1 MSSTAPSTSS
11 SNDYK
16 CSANH
21 VPNTWSEDMVT
32 SDLRTETS
40 ISQLLENS
48 PLLYTPTL
56 SSTVTSPD
64 LRDTLEADD
73 DENRIPPTSIFT
85 LQDLINIEELRKLA
99 ASSDCMFSRTTN
111 NSTTLPNL
119 APSITPVK
127 PIAPALFSPISA
139 ISSSPSSEVDPS
151 EQRHS
156 STNNNVTTDEK
167 KKSAGGRKRKAESLE
182 EKEQRQRERI
192 LRNRHAAQMSRDK
205 KRRQM
210 ADLES
215 QNSILK
221 EENAHLSKR
230 LKVVEEENANLS
242 AKLDSISAQL
252 AEIQSHLAVS
262 EMNKVLLD
270 GVRGSAV
277 SAASEKET
285 LDFSNIK
292 DIPINNNGSPDEI
305 LPSFINDHS
314 FPRESTSEK
323 SQQRPVK
330 MRNLYGMSSITTPP
344 SFLTWM
350 CPPQMLKQLLLTFSI
365 VFWTTTGHRK
375 NFLLF
380 SNNQM
385 VFVDDIV
392 ISELLR
398 RFDEKRWSKSVKA
411 VRGCSSGLKR
421 APRDWRKYPP

>member
-1 MSSTAPSTSS
+1 MSSTTPSS
-11 SNDYK
+11 SSATDYK

-73 DENRIPPTSIFT
+73 EESRIPPTGIFT
-85 LQDLINIEELRKLA
+85 LQDFINIEELRKLA
-99 ASSDCMFSRTTN
+99 ASNDCMFTRTSN

-119 APSITPVK
+119 APSITPMK
-127 PIAPALFSPISA
+127 PIAPALFSPISS
-139 ISSSPSSEVDPS
+139 ISFSPTSEADPS
-151 EQRHS
+151 ERQS
-156 STNNNVTTDEK
+156 STNNVSTEEK

-215 QNSILK
+215 QNTILK
-221 EENAHLSKR
+221 EENSHLSKR

-277 SAASEKET
+277 SAASEKES
-285 LDFSNIK
+285 LDFSNLK
-292 DIPINNNGSPDEI
+292 EDPINNNDKVPAAARQDEEPLRDVVDNPYLSDLDVSSTNAEATI
-305 LPSFINDHS
+305 VDLLDSFLDYDWSAEEFSAI
-314 FPRESTSEK
+314 
-323 SQQRPVK
+323 QQQS
-330 MRNLYGMSSITTPP
+330 NAPP
-344 SFLTWM
+344 S
-350 CPPQMLKQLLLTFSI
+350 
-365 VFWTTTGHRK
+365 
-375 NFLLF
+375 
-380 SNNQM
+380 
-385 VFVDDIV
+385 
-392 ISELLR
+392 LR
-398 RFDEKRWSKSVKA
+398 REALVEI
-411 VRGCSSGLKR
+411 
-421 APRDWRKYPP
+421 RKG